1 MRATTLGI
9 VVVLLISAIV
19 VTLIASGYVE
29 QGQVESTH
37 NSLKSLSGGIMMYK
51 ALNGGPPPDLESL
64 LVEDETTGLG
74 PFVNSEKF
82 FRDGWGRKIRY
93 VTDGKTVKLV
103 SAGKDGRFD
112 TKDDIAQ

>member
-29 QGQVESTH
+29 QGQVEATR
-37 NSLKSLSGGIMMYK
+37 NTLRSLTTGIMMYK
-51 ALNGGPPPDLESL
+51 ALNGGPPADLGSL
-64 LVEDETTGLG
+64 LVEDKATGAG

-82 FRDGWGRKIRY
+82 LRDGWGRKIRY
-93 VTDGKTVKLV
+93 VTDGNAVKLV

-112 TKDDIAQ
+112 TKDDIKQ